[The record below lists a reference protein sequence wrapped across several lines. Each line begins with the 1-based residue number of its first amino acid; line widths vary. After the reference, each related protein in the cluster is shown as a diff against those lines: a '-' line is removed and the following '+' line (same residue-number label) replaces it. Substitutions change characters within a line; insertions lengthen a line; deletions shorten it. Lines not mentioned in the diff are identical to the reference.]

1 MIKQEFRF
9 RNFSNFKKHA
19 FMSPTSKKKG
29 QTYPSSLLKFSSP
42 TTVNKHIKISSEEVS
57 NWREYSLLY
66 LIMKIIQFFLS
77 SMT

>member
-42 TTVNKHIKISSEEVS
+42 TTVNKEPKKAES
-57 NWREYSLLY
+57 
-66 LIMKIIQFFLS
+66 
-77 SMT
+77 